1 MSQDIRQRRTSL
13 QQPRAMAVRG
23 PREIE
28 DFGGC
33 KYDNAELHCSNLARW
48 QCGVPAKSK
57 ISGGA
62 NTTTP
67 NFIAAT
73 SRDGSAGSPRNRRF
87 RGVQIRQRRTS
98 LQQPRAMAVRGP
110 REIEDFGGCKY
121 DNAELHC
128 SNLAR
133 WQCRVPAK
141 SKISGGAN
149 TTTPNFICA
158 CLRRARSRIE
168 SLRSRDWPAAAG
180 TSPRLAAALHAGSMR
195 RA

>member
-1 MSQDIRQRRTSL
+1 MTQPQSRSDHVPGNTTTPNFIAATSRDGSAGSPRNRRFRGVQIRQRRTSL

-87 RGVQIRQRRTS
+87 RGVQIRQRRISFVLVSVGHDLESKVFDHVIGQQLPAHRLDS
-98 LQQPRAMAVRGP
+98 LPRFM
-110 REIEDFGGCKY
+110 
-121 DNAELHC
+121 
-128 SNLAR
+128 LAR
-133 WQCRVPAK
+133 CVEPDLDVL
-141 SKISGGAN
+141 AN
-149 TTTPNFICA
+149 ANI
-158 CLRRARSRIE
+158 
-168 SLRSRDWPAAAG
+168 
-180 TSPRLAAALHAGSMR
+180 
-195 RA
+195 